1 MKAHSHIIT
10 IAVALLISVPS
21 YAAEVASNIETDG
34 LVSSEEF
41 DTGNSEESDST
52 EESESDSTEE
62 SENDSSGE
70 SENDSSGESGNDS
83 NLANF
88 NEPISDSD
96 IGGSVDISESEPDI
110 VNEPI
115 HFDDSVNF
123 NNNDDDEQLLAT
135 PIPAAIWL
143 FITGLLGFSSLEK
156 RKKKI

>member
-1 MKAHSHIIT
+1 MKAHNYIIT
-10 IAVALLISVPS
+10 ITVALLISVPS
-21 YAAEVASNIETDG
+21 YAAEVASNIETDE

-41 DTGNSEESDST
+41 DTGSSEESNDTGSS
-52 EESESDSTEE
+52 EESNDTGNLEESD
-62 SENDSSGE
+62 G
-70 SENDSSGESGNDS
+70 
-83 NLANF
+83 NLANL

-123 NNNDDDEQLLAT
+123 NNNDDEEQLLAT

-143 FITGLLGFSSLEK
+143 FITGLLGLSGLGKIS
-156 RKKKI
+156 KKELN